1 MSLLDVTRE
10 LHRTR
15 AEHVR
20 VVLMDFFG
28 GAPPASEVTEIVGM
42 TEELAR
48 AFRAVAEAPI
58 ESPAPEEPKQE

>member
-20 VVLMDFFG
+20 VVLLDFFG
-28 GAPPASEVTEIVGM
+28 GGPPAVEVNEIVQM

-48 AFRAVAEAPI
+48 AFRAVAETT
-58 ESPAPEEPKQE
+58 APEEPKQE